1 LRLVVTMLFFLEGA
15 AVLWYFLARKGV
27 PIALRIVAC
36 VFVVLV
42 PFLSNALVILGIVD
56 LWLDLRSRFG
66 K

>member
-1 LRLVVTMLFFLEGA
+1 LRVM
-15 AVLWYFLARKGV
+15 
-27 PIALRIVAC
+27 AC